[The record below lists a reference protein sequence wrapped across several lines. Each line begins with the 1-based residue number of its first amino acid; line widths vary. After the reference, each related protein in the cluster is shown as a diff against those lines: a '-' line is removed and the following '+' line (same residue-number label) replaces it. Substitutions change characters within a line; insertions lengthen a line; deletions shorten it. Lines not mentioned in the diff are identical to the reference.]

1 MNRPG
6 ERSTLSKSGKRSVTR
21 KKRFDVAALPG
32 ELISA
37 IAEHTD
43 SRVEA
48 ISNMVSS
55 CALCQRHAVFPIVG
69 LKDAGIGSGQLQ

>member
-1 MNRPG
+1 LH
-6 ERSTLSKSGKRSVTR
+6 EVDELDLSSTTDGTVLRAS
-21 KKRFDVAALPG
+21 LPMA
-32 ELISA
+32 LISA

-55 CALCQRHAVFPIVG
+55 CVLCQRHAVFPIVG
-69 LKDAGIGSGQLQ
+69 LKDAGIGSGQLK